1 MKKGI
6 IAIAIVFAFAAA
18 IMMGSGAIA
27 QTTKSGDVKDT
38 LEIKD
43 PLFKKAKKSAV
54 KFTHKQHSV
63 DLKIKCT
70 ECHHVIKDGKN
81 VWKEGDKVAMCSSC
95 HKSPTKNEGKTL
107 SLKKRLPQELPG
119 LPQEDEEGPQE
130 VQTSAIL
137 RHSTGL

>member
-6 IAIAIVFAFAAA
+6 IAIAIMIAFAAA
-18 IMMGSGAIA
+18 MMMGSGAIA

-38 LEIKD
+38 MELKD
-43 PLFKKAKKSAV
+43 SLFKKPKKSAV

-81 VWKEGDKVAMCSSC
+81 VWKDGDKVAMCATC
-95 HKSPTKNEGKTL
+95 HKSPTKNDGKML
-107 SLKKRLPQELPG
+107 SLKNAFHKNCTTCHKKMKK
-119 LPQEDEEGPQE
+119 GPKKCNDC
-130 VQTSAIL
+130 
-137 RHSTGL
+137 HPKKK

>member
-43 PLFKKAKKSAV
+43 PLFKKLHQVSALSSP
-54 KFTHKQHSV
+54 TSSIR
-63 DLKIKCT
+63 LISRSSAT

-107 SLKKRLPQELPG
+107 SLKNAFHKNCQG
-119 LPQEDEEGPQE
+119 CHKKMKKGPKKCNQC
-130 VQTSAIL
+130 
-137 RHSTGL
+137 HPKNSTGL